1 MKLWQMILGV
11 VGVTIVTEAGI
22 KLGCR
27 AAEKINNTRI
37 RIKNSKKEK
46 EGN

>member
-37 RIKNSKKEK
+37 RIKNSKNQK